1 MGAADHLGID
11 LAEYDAR
18 IRTFIPHYET
28 LLDAGASAVPRTA
41 RTIVDLGTGTG
52 ALAARCLARARRA
65 RLVGIDADP
74 GMLGVA
80 ADRLSQSKGRRPQA
94 EWITGNFLRTALPR
108 ADVVVGSFALHHVRT
123 RAAKARLYRRIRST
137 LGRHGT
143 FVSVDCFPSRDRAA
157 ARAQRNQWLAHLR
170 HTYSPRESEGFLRAW
185 AKEDVY
191 VPLEAEITLLQRAG
205 FAVDVVTRHDA
216 FAVLR
221 ARSVQV

>member
-1 MGAADHLGID
+1 MGAAAHLGID
-11 LAEYDAR
+11 LADYDAR
-18 IRTFIPHYET
+18 IRTFIPHYEA

-74 GMLGVA
+74 GMLAVA
-80 ADRLSQSKGRRPQA
+80 ADRLASTSRRPSHA
-94 EWITGNFLRTALPR
+94 EWLTGNFLRTALPR

-123 RAAKARLYRRIRST
+123 RAGKARLYRRIRVA
-137 LGRHGT
+137 LGRRGT
-143 FVSVDCFPSRDRAA
+143 LVSVDCFPSRDRAD
-157 ARAQRNQWLAHLR
+157 ARTQREQWLAHLER
-170 HTYSPRESEGFLRAW
+170 TYSRRESQGYLQAW

-191 VPLEAEITLLQRAG
+191 VPLESEVAMLQRAG
-205 FAVDVVTRHDA
+205 FSVDVVCRRDM

-221 ARSVQV
+221 ARS